1 MSAIGGAGACKPDD
15 LDRLILRLSSL
26 LDGEQAAADLV
37 ACGPPA
43 VAPLRRFLLDGRP
56 ASLPQPRL
64 WAVRAL
70 AGLQAW
76 DVLME
81 YLRHP
86 PQIQDAEVRFSEE
99 VVENAAA
106 LALAE
111 RRTEDVFR
119 VLLEVAAERLRPG
132 VIEGL
137 ARFGR
142 VEATLYLVDALTDD
156 FCRPVAE
163 EGLRRLGPAAVA
175 PLVTAAC
182 TRRPSAADES
192 PSNLRRRR
200 SALRLLRDLR
210 CDPPHWAPLR
220 RLLSDPAESDPE
232 LLGALAALACDVG
245 SRDDRTAALDRL
257 LDVLPRAPWY
267 VHQELE
273 PMLLALFAS
282 ARPRLDLEIDARRR
296 ADATSSSSR
305 TVLQMLLRV
314 RQRLDAATDGTR
326 NQDRGG
332 R

>member
-15 LDRLILRLSSL
+15 LDRLILRLLSL

-76 DVLME
+76 DVLVE

-86 PQIQDAEVRFSEE
+86 PEIPDAEVRFAEE

-106 LALAE
+106 LALAAWG
-111 RRTEDVFR
+111 TEEAFR

-142 VEATLYLVDALTDD
+142 VAATLYLVDALTDD

-163 EGLRRLGPAAVA
+163 EGLRRLGPAAMT
-175 PLVTAAC
+175 PLVTAVC

-200 SALRLLRDLR
+200 SALRLLRDIGCGPECWARLR
-210 CDPPHWAPLR
+210 A
-220 RLLSDPAESDPE
+220 LLGDSMESDPQ
-232 LLGALAALACDVG
+232 LLGGLAAVAFEIG
-245 SRDDRTAALDRL
+245 SSADRTSALDRL
-257 LDVLPRAPWY
+257 LDVLPQAGWD
-267 VHQELE
+267 VQDELE
-273 PMLLALFAS
+273 PVLAQLFAAAPGRLAQELARQGRLTRASTSPASAADPLQRLLA
-282 ARPRLDLEIDARRR
+282 RIGRRL
-296 ADATSSSSR
+296 SR
-305 TVLQMLLRV
+305 
-314 RQRLDAATDGTR
+314 
-326 NQDRGG
+326 
-332 R
+332 